1 MKILKFKP
9 QRSNINESKIIN
21 ELKACLKNDGVII
34 LKTDTIY
41 GFSCLASSKK
51 ALQRLRRIKGR
62 NDDKAFLVL
71 VDSFEMI
78 EDLTFLS
85 PAKRRFLEDEKIFSK
100 KSTTILLKLKKKF
113 PAELLGKNKNDK
125 IALRLPKSRF
135 LIKMI
140 KELAEP
146 LVSTSLNIS
155 GDENISDPKK
165 IKNVFSEDRLADLV
179 LDSGPSRRKKAS
191 RLIDFSSSNKGL
203 LLRR

>member
-1 MKILKFKP
+1 MKILKFQP
-9 QRSNINESKIIN
+9 SRSSSNESKIIN
-21 ELKACLKNDGVII
+21 ELKACLKNDGVIV

-51 ALQRLRRIKGR
+51 ALQKLRKIKGR
-62 NDDKAFLVL
+62 DDDKAFLVL

-78 EDLTFLS
+78 EDLAFLS
-85 PAKRRFLEDEKIFSK
+85 PAKRKFLEDEKIFNK
-100 KSTTILLKLKKKF
+100 KSTTILLKLKQKF
-113 PAELLGKNKNDK
+113 PAELLGKNKNGK

-155 GDENISDPKK
+155 GEENINDLKK
-165 IKNVFSEDRLADLV
+165 IKNVFPKNRLADLV

-191 RLIDFSSSNKGL
+191 RLIDFSSSDKGL
-203 LLRR
+203 LLRK